1 MTDIEGI
8 FAGGD
13 LVNDTADAISAIADG
28 IRAVEGISQLVKAKK

>member
-1 MTDIEGI
+1 MTDVEGI

-28 IRAVEGISQLVKAKK
+28 IRAVAGNQKLLTGK